1 MKTEDLWS
9 GTRERLVDE
18 SETVDETPLTSPV
31 TCTDLPATC
40 AAEGS
45 KDPTEE
51 GGKVETMTM
60 VDTMN
65 KCVSKNVEN

>member
-40 AAEGS
+40 AAEDS
-45 KDPTEE
+45 EDPTE
-51 GGKVETMTM
+51 VE
-60 VDTMN
+60 DQH
-65 KCVSKNVEN
+65 